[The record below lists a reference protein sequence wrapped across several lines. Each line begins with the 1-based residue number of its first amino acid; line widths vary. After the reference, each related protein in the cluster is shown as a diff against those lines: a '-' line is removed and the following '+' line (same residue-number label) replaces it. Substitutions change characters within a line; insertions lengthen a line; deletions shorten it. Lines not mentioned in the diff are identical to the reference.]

1 MVCRYGMYP
10 LPHMPCCVLPEAQHW
25 RSLCTQSGPV
35 RLLRALSPSV
45 EGTRHP
51 KRVCKRV
58 CKRECTQVTDDQKYG
73 MIEAIAHLLNRD
85 YEEIIQDFVSL
96 EFIPPE
102 TDLVELRKELLP
114 ALKNVFDQVCILL
127 LISHACIL
135 LLLPALKHV
144 FDQALSGGGARGI
157 NFNELAGDLAQITF
171 KFPFRIPPY
180 FALVIRAIGVL
191 EGIALVGNPEFAII
205 DEAFPY
211 LSKRLLTDDAPRLRA
226 ALRYM
231 VYGKGNTFD
240 VDRLIELLQAFEAFV
255 DVRDSGPLGPETL
268 PAKSSSSPSLPPA
281 AAAGALV
288 AAGMGSGSGG
298 AGAPLVPR
306 TSPRGRRRSS
316 PMGMRTGSMAERG
329 APAVAG
335 GGAGAKKSPTS
346 EALLLL
352 FSDEGKLF
360 RELILMETVSSVD
373 AMSRTA
379 VIELARR
386 LALPP
391 PPPFAKELIPALTAD
406 DEKLVSNA
414 MKLVTFFGASR
425 GGGGVGGGARRKDPP
440 RAGADP
446 TGNSAGNA
454 ALRAANCRW
463 PRRARQRSPLL
474 STTAPVATCGDAVL
488 RPLDAC
494 GRPKGE

>member
-1 MVCRYGMYP
+1 M
-10 LPHMPCCVLPEAQHW
+10 
-25 RSLCTQSGPV
+25 
-35 RLLRALSPSV
+35 
-45 EGTRHP
+45 
-51 KRVCKRV
+51 
-58 CKRECTQVTDDQKYG
+58 TDDQKYG

-114 ALKNVFDQVCILL
+114 ALKN
-127 LISHACIL
+127 
-135 LLLPALKHV
+135 V

-231 VYGKGNTFD
+231 VYGRGNTFD
-240 VDRLIELLQAFEAFV
+240 VDRLIELLQAFETFV
-255 DVRDSGPLGPETL
+255 DVRDSGPLGPEAL
-268 PAKSSSSPSLPPA
+268 PATSPSAPSLPSA
-281 AAAGALV
+281 AAQGALV
-288 AAGMGSGSGG
+288 AAGTGSGSGG
-298 AGAPLVPR
+298 AGAPLVSR
-306 TSPRGRRRSS
+306 AGRLSRRRSS
-316 PMGMRTGSMAERG
+316 PMGMRTGSMAGRG

-391 PPPFAKELIPALTAD
+391 PPPFARELMPALTAD

-425 GGGGVGGGARRKDPP
+425 GGGGVGGGLDVKTLQELGPILPEIAPGMQRFGQQIVGGLVERANARLF
-440 RAGADP
+440 
-446 TGNSAGNA
+446 S
-454 ALRAANCRW
+454 ALRL
-463 PRRARQRSPLL
+463 QLQ
-474 STTAPVATCGDAVL
+474 PVATQYSD
-488 RPLDAC
+488 P
-494 GRPKGE
+494 